1 MNGPNF
7 NLRTSKN
14 PVVQV
19 VSFLVMG
26 LAVIGAVLMG
36 AVILAFVLGFVVI
49 FGIVFW
55 LRLWWLGRKLRRR
68 AQAPADRQRSD
79 TARRVIEVEYT
90 VVEEH
95 DPDRPDD

>member
-7 NLRTSKN
+7 NLQASKN

-36 AVILAFVLGFVVI
+36 AVILALALGFVVI

-55 LRLWWLGRKLRRR
+55 LRLWWLSRKLRRG
-68 AQAPADRQRSD
+68 AQAPADGQRGD
-79 TARRVIEVEYT
+79 TGRRVIEVEYT

-95 DPDRPDD
+95 DPGRPDD